1 MADINASVM
10 DFSDEMSRK
19 SPFQIDGVF
28 WGYKVLSG
36 QGAPIALVLGQALSF
51 FFGVC
56 LLTATF
62 GVLVLPTLFFD
73 GGAGVM
79 RVGAAVFMGMTATYL
94 LWFASRGTIPEV
106 HVDITDAQIREVVRH
121 RVGKPTTVGVYA
133 FDEISGV
140 FLEETENP
148 DSLQLVLRYRNTDQS
163 VAMAAGT
170 EAQLSPLRDRVA
182 RDLVGISPSNAP
194 EAA

>member
-1 MADINASVM
+1 MVDTNASVM
-10 DFSDEMSRK
+10 DFSGEISRK
-19 SPFQIDGVF
+19 SPFQIDEVF

-36 QGAPIALVLGQALSF
+36 QGAPITLVLGQALSF

-79 RVGAAVFMGMTATYL
+79 RVGAAAFMGMIATYL

-106 HVDITDAQIREVVRH
+106 HVDTTDAQIREVVRH
-121 RVGKPTTVGVYA
+121 RVGKPTIVGFYT
-133 FDEISGV
+133 FDEISGI

-148 DSLQLVLRYRNTDQS
+148 DLLQLVLRYRNTDQS

-182 RDLVGISPSNAP
+182 RDLIGISPIKAPNA
-194 EAA
+194 A